1 MSEGIVEPKV
11 PINQET
17 PSVYVHE
24 SGQVVAFEQS
34 TEIEKLMKCKFL
46 AELAAKGSI
55 NEVKTLAKHFVRAQ
69 QLAQKAETTDH
80 KTTQTDSVILNQTK
94 NNHSEELDEVRA
106 NNIKVADQIYPEH
119 YTKPVSL
126 EERNEQEVLT
136 EDQVIVIK
144 QNEIEAVVLPDTVT
158 EVVTKLP
165 QRDIEIVVPAKELK
179 TEVKNEI
186 PQPENMPEIVP
197 EDQADFIKLET
208 VESKNDKDD
217 STIELSNDSDE
228 TVEVNQLMFEFE
240 TVDKPEEIEETYHSP
255 VETNEFFQ
263 EVNLPVTSYEIVE
276 EEIFSEMSAFYAEIT
291 VSDESDEEVNL
302 PVLMIFKKFTEELV
316 DSEEEIDNFDE
327 IVSQVDRIFEVYESF
342 VMAGLKGHEIEVE
355 LVSSIKALMELLGVE
370 DPLSSIAELIQIYD
384 LDFLIKNIEYFRIL
398 INEKYRKEFKSL
410 SLDNDI
416 SALSSDDSNQSI
428 FSWILSM
435 TTLFSPIK
443 V

>member
-1 MSEGIVEPKV
+1 MSEGIAEPKV

-24 SGQVVAFEQS
+24 SGQVVDFEQS
-34 TEIEKLMKCKFL
+34 IDIEVLMRCDFL
-46 AELAAKGSI
+46 AKLAAKGSMT
-55 NEVKTLAKHFVRAQ
+55 EVRTLAKHFVKAQ
-69 QLAQKAETTDH
+69 QMAQKAGSTDY
-80 KTTQTDSVILNQTK
+80 KTAPADSLIPNQIK
-94 NNHSEELDEVRA
+94 NNQPPDVVRS
-106 NNIKVADQIYPEH
+106 NDIKVASPTYSEH
-119 YTKPVSL
+119 NEKPAVL

-144 QNEIEAVVLPDTVT
+144 QNEIEVVALPDTVT

-165 QRDIEIVVPAKELK
+165 QRDIEIIVPAKELK

-208 VESKNDKDD
+208 VQSKNDKDD

-228 TVEVNQLMFEFE
+228 TVEVDQLMFEFE

-276 EEIFSEMSAFYAEIT
+276 EEIISEMSAFYAEIT
-291 VSDESDEEVNL
+291 PSDESDEEVNL

-316 DSEEEIDNFDE
+316 DSEKEIDNFDE

-342 VMAGLKGHEIEVE
+342 VMAGLKGHQIEVE
-355 LVSSIKALMELLGVE
+355 LVSSIKVLMELLGVE